1 MPLPTVLLVEPDPK
15 TAEFVLLTLRN
26 AGYSP
31 VYTASGKEGM
41 IAAWRDQVDLII
53 SELDL
58 PDIDGTEFIRK
69 LRKDQRTQRTPIVL
83 LTHITNPATTG
94 EAFEAGAN
102 RIIVKQP
109 DAMELLGQFMET
121 ELEIVEPRG
130 MEAEPGLGFLI
141 SFLGVRG
148 GAGTSSLTVN
158 IAHMLGLG
166 QGADQ
171 VVVVDLDLP
180 LGSLKFITAAS
191 RGPDVVQLT
200 SDDAPALLAGDIK
213 AELVQPRGWALT
225 LIPGVEHPRV
235 GDRITAAQVGPLLQ
249 TLRRLYKY
257 TLIDLGR
264 SPVHLSRLILGQAS
278 QIVLVF
284 HPDEEG
290 VERTRLIRESLREEG
305 ISANHISALSNRPF
319 PTDSLTQRSVQERL
333 GKMPL
338 AAIPNMGDNIAL
350 ANAMHVPLQLR
361 FPEERGTAA
370 LLEFTTG
377 LLERL
382 KNPELAT

>member
-1 MPLPTVLLVEPDPK
+1 MPPLTVLLVEPDPE
-15 TAEFVLLTLRN
+15 TAEFVLLTLQN
-26 AGYSP
+26 AGYTT
-31 VYTASGKEGM
+31 VHTASGKEGL

-58 PDIDGTEFIRK
+58 PDIDGNELIRK

-109 DAMELLGQFMET
+109 DAMDLLQQFMNT
-121 ELEIVEPRG
+121 EIDKGELPSEYPEP
-130 MEAEPGLGFLI
+130 ELGYLI
-141 SFLGVRG
+141 AFVGVRG
-148 GAGTSSLTVN
+148 GTGTSSLAVN
-158 IAHMLGLG
+158 MAHFMGLE

-171 VVVVDLDLP
+171 VVLVDLDLP

-191 RGPDVVQLT
+191 GGKDVVELT
-200 SDDAPALLAGDIK
+200 SANALSLLEDDLMADLIN
-213 AELVQPRGWALT
+213 PRGWALT
-225 LIPGVEHPRV
+225 LIPGVDHPRI
-235 GDRITAAQVGPLLQ
+235 GDRITPALVGPLLQ
-249 TLRRLYKY
+249 VLRQHFQF
-257 TLIDLGR
+257 TIIDLGR
-264 SPVHLSRLILGQAS
+264 GPIHLSRLILGQAN

-290 VERTRLIRESLREEG
+290 VERARLLRESLREEG
-305 ISANHISALSNRPF
+305 IPANRISALSNRPF

-333 GKMPL
+333 GNVPL
-338 AAIPNMGDNIAL
+338 AAIPNMGDNVAL

-370 LLEFTTG
+370 LHEFSIQ
-377 LLERL
+377 LLERV
-382 KNPELAT
+382 KNPEMA